1 MMKKALVLTAV
12 ILAMVSMSFA
22 ATSAASLK
30 GVYNF
35 QLAGFTNENGYYSG
49 STWVQVNGSCPTNQH
64 CFTQAFPKLTYGTLS
79 FDGAGHATFTS
90 ITSVNGGSGG
100 PTKGSVWAYSVS
112 GFNGAIGTATNG
124 AYLTLGSFNS
134 AGVATVVTIRTAD
147 TNPETGVATLQ

>member
-1 MMKKALVLTAV
+1 MKKA
-12 ILAMVSMSFA
+12 ILALMVLILGSSMSFA
-22 ATSAASLK
+22 TSVSSLK

-35 QLAGFTNENGYYSG
+35 QISGFTNENGYYSG

-90 ITSVNGGSGG
+90 ITNINSGSGG

-112 GFNGAIGTATNG
+112 GFNGAVGTATDG
-124 AYLTLGSFNS
+124 AYLTLGGFNS
-134 AGVATVVTIRTAD
+134 AGVATVVTIRTAGN
-147 TNPETGVATLQ
+147 NPNTGVAVLQ